1 MEAEQD
7 MRRVQTLPTLPT
19 LAPSGSS
26 GTLAGRIRP
35 SDRHALLLQET
46 AQYARWTLRS
56 AGGRNYKDPSFQPKS
71 AEVYAEETAAVNLQK
86 HERGRGQRA
95 ELRAK
100 QAAKQQLDAREQEL
114 LNELNA
120 IAVEVATQ
128 APTTEEAYMQMYE
141 QLDDKGK
148 AEVIVQNVMAAVKDV
163 RPDAS
168 ASISSYTPQHIELD
182 LSFPSSNGE
191 LVKLK
196 LTIDVQQSPEQQA
209 AMIVQNVMD
218 AAMPGELGGAEQQ
231 AAALVQNVLDGV
243 INGAFATPRN
253 NASQADLDAAASLL
267 QGAAAGRMVSKVD
280 LDAAA
285 SLLQGAAAVRRV
297 AQADLDAAAV
307 LLQGAAPARHNI
319 ELGLSFRSSDGEDVK
334 LALMF

>member
-163 RPDAS
+163 RPEAS
-168 ASISSYTPQHIELD
+168 GVVRSIQLEHIELD

-191 LVKLK
+191 VVELR
-196 LTIDVQQSPEQQA
+196 LTIAVEESPEQQA
-209 AMIVQNVMD
+209 AHIVESVL
-218 AAMPGELGGAEQQ
+218 AAVMPGELGGAEQQ
-231 AAALVQNVLDGV
+231 AAALVQNVLDAVMDGD
-243 INGAFATPRN
+243 FTTPRN
-253 NASQADLDAAASLL
+253 NAPQAGLDAAA
-267 QGAAAGRMVSKVD
+267 A
-280 LDAAA
+280 
-285 SLLQGAAAVRRV
+285 
-297 AQADLDAAAV
+297 
-307 LLQGAAPARHNI
+307 LLQGAAPPRNNF
-319 ELGLSFRSSDGEDVK
+319 ELELAFPSSDGQDVK